1 MDSFCKNVSPGDLER
16 DWQFYVTQ
24 VGYTKSTTLSADFL
38 GPAPAQTSNAVLTTG
53 VNGWSSA
60 DSLKTDHEEWIAIDL
75 GRRRQISRISLFP
88 RQDLDMAG
96 HGFPIEFVVETAPTA
111 DGPWRL
117 ALRRVD
123 RMKLRRRP
131 FKGKLG
137 PVKARFVRVRG
148 LRLRRVK
155 GWYRMQLEKIEI
167 FARDR
172 DHRSEPDLALHRPV
186 FVSSSFERSGWR
198 KDAVVRS
205 WQKMNVLAD
214 CRLVYVVG
222 GSGRITNAAMPE
234 QAFGAGSMII
244 VFPRLWY
251 RWSID
256 PGHPCAAHWV
266 SFSGEWMM
274 RVFGHEIG
282 FRSSACVIDLGF
294 DEKIVELFEDLN
306 GTVLAET
313 PGYAYLAAAK
323 CWQLIA
329 NCRIHDSAPPRAL
342 RSVDR
347 CIDQAKRLL
356 TAQVATV
363 ADIPSVAAKLHMSY
377 TNFRRIF
384 RQTTGLSPYQY
395 ILRQRITRA
404 KDLMLNTDL
413 SVKEVSDRLNFNSP
427 FHFSKTF
434 KAKTGRAPSH
444 FKQETRGALPLPG

>member
-1 MDSFCKNVSPGDLER
+1 MNSYCKNVSPGDLER

-24 VGYTKSTTLSADFL
+24 VGRTVATSFSADFL
-38 GPAPAQTSNAVLTTG
+38 GPAPAQASKAVLTTG
-53 VNGWSSA
+53 VNGWSSS
-60 DSLKTDHEEWIAIDL
+60 DSLKTDHQEWIAIDL
-75 GRRRQISRISLFP
+75 GRRRQIARIHLYP

-96 HGFPIEFVVETAPTA
+96 HGFPLEFVVETAPTA
-111 DGPWRL
+111 EGPWREV
-117 ALRRVD
+117 LRRVE
-123 RMKLRRRP
+123 RRKLRIRP
-131 FKGKLG
+131 FHGRLG

-167 FARDR
+167 FAGSR
-172 DHRSEPDLALHRPV
+172 DHESEPDLALHRPV
-186 FVSSSFERSGWR
+186 AVSSSFERSGWY
-198 KDAVVRS
+198 KDAVVRT
-205 WQKMNVLAD
+205 WQKMNVLSD

-234 QAFGAGSMII
+234 RAFGAGSMII

-256 PGHPCAAHWV
+256 PGHPCAIHWV

-282 FRSSACVIDLGF
+282 FRSSSCVIDLGF
-294 DEKIVELFEDLN
+294 NERIVELFESLN
-306 GTVLAET
+306 ETIRAEA
-313 PGYAYLAAAK
+313 PGYAYLAAAQ

-329 NCRIHDSAPPRAL
+329 HCRMCDSGTPSPL
-342 RSVDR
+342 RSAEGA
-347 CIDQAKRLL
+347 IDQAKRLL
-356 TAQVATV
+356 TAQVAAD
-363 ADIPSVAAKLHMSY
+363 ADIPGVAAHLNMSY

-384 RQTTGLSPYQY
+384 RQTTGISPYQY
-395 ILRQRITRA
+395 VLRQRITRA

-444 FKQETRGALPLPG
+444 FKQEARRDAG